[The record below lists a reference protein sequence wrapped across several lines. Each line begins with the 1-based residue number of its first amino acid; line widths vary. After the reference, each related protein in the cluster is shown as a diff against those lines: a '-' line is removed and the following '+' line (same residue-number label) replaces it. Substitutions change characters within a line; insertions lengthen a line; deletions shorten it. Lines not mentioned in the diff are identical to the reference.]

1 MQIYNIYQY
10 TSVHLLM
17 YLPPNRRKST
27 PIYYT
32 SPTQFLRGDDW
43 DLQAKERV
51 MMKKAATFFEVAAF
65 MVNRDVVLFWVIF
78 CRRRFLR

>member
-27 PIYYT
+27 LIYYT
-32 SPTQFLRGDDW
+32 SPPQLLHGDDW

-51 MMKKAATFFEVAAF
+51 MMKKAATFFVVAAF
-65 MVNRDVVLFWVIF
+65 IVNRDVF
-78 CRRRFLR
+78 CFLYSCTN

>member
-32 SPTQFLRGDDW
+32 SPPQKKFLRGEDW

-51 MMKKAATFFEVAAF
+51 MKKKAATFFVVAAF
-65 MVNRDVVLFWVIF
+65 IVNRDVF
-78 CRRRFLR
+78 CFLYSCTN